1 MLFVLERMWFCG
13 VCICKPTQWVMEYTG
28 GIGAG
33 SIRGCNVQKLGNV
46 CTCKPTTAII
56 LT

>member
-1 MLFVLERMWFCG
+1 MFVFAN
-13 VCICKPTQWVMEYTG
+13 PQQWVMEYTG

-33 SIRGCNVQKLGNV
+33 SIRGCDVQKLGNV